1 MAQRK
6 IAFPIVYKQ
15 NQNEQS
21 AAYGKYY
28 PEAYLPE
35 TLSLRGLIERV
46 AFDQSVYSR
55 DIAEGVIQRL
65 TRVMVELLTGGQPVK
80 WDGLGTFTPKI
91 ESVKGGL
98 TETQLKTGSVSV
110 RDAIEGVHIRFIPE
124 NEKGE
129 ELTSRR
135 MKDAITFSVEGVKIL
150 TKVGVAPNQKTLV
163 TIESLEKFASRGTS
177 SGSGTEGGGSN
188 NGGGTNTG
196 GGSGSQSGNGGS
208 EQGGN
213 SGSQSGNEGGNQ
225 NQGSTYALTITKS
238 GTGTA
243 SVKNDSEETINSG
256 DTLASGANVYIA
268 VTPATGQIPTATLN
282 GESVSLTENDGEYVG
297 TFQMPAQAS
306 SLVIN
311 SGSVSGG
318 SADQN

>member
-6 IAFPIVYKQ
+6 IAFPVVYKQ

-21 AAYGKYY
+21 SAYGKYY
-28 PEAYLPE
+28 PEAYPPE

-55 DIAEGVIQRL
+55 DIVEGVIQKL

-91 ESVKGGL
+91 ESVKGGV
-98 TETQLKTGSVSV
+98 TEAQLKAGSVNV

-135 MKDAITFSVEGVKIL
+135 MKDAITFTVEGVKIL

-163 TIESLEKFASRGTS
+163 TIESLEKFAN
-177 SGSGTEGGGSN
+177 SGSSAGS
-188 NGGGTNTG
+188 T
-196 GGSGSQSGNGGS
+196 SGSNGGS
-208 EQGGN
+208 SQNGGTQSGGDN
-213 SGSQSGNEGGNQ
+213 SGSQTQQGDQTQQSG
-225 NQGSTYALTITKS
+225 YALTIATS
-238 GTGTA
+238 G
-243 SVKNDSEETINSG
+243 SG
-256 DTLASGANVYIA
+256 IATVTHDGNNLTSG
-268 VTPATGQIPTATLN
+268 ATLN
-282 GESVSLTENDGEYVG
+282 EDDEVEISITPAEGQVPTASINSSAIELTEDNGVYTG
-297 TFQMPAQAS
+297 SFAMPGQAS
-306 SLVIN
+306 ALVI
-311 SGSVSGG
+311 STGVSGDG
-318 SADQN
+318 GDGGDGLDQD